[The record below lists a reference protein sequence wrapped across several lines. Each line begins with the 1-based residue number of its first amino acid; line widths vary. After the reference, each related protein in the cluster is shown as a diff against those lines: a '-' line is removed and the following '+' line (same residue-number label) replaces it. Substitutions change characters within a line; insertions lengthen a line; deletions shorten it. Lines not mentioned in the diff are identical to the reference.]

1 MTEPRIVS
9 EFPHEVREFEHV
21 WVPMPDGCRLAARIW
36 MPADADRQPVPAI
49 LEYIPYR
56 KNDMT
61 APRDVTMHPYVAGH
75 GYAVVRL
82 DLRGAGDSEGLMRD
96 EYLAQELEDGYHA
109 IQWIADQ
116 PWCDGNVGMIGISW
130 GGFNGLQVAELQ
142 PPALKAVITIASTD
156 DRYADDVHYEGG
168 ALLIENL
175 SWASIMF
182 GRNTLPPD
190 PRHNPEAWRELW
202 HRRLRGSGLWVKNWL
217 EHQTRDEFWK
227 HGSVIEDFDRIQCP
241 IYAVSGWADGYF
253 RSVFRLMEGLSVPRK
268 GLVGPWSHRYPQ
280 LGVPG
285 PAIGFLQESLRWW
298 DQWLK
303 GRDTGI
309 MDEPMLRLWMQ
320 HEAPPRSMYDERPG
334 RWVSEPSWPSPNV
347 TRTAYALGS
356 DGQLAPDGEG
366 PGTALPDTA
375 LTISSPETVGLAA
388 GSWCP
393 YGKPGDLPLDQ
404 RLEEGGSL
412 CFETAP
418 LAEPVEIA
426 GDPVLELAFT
436 SDRPVALAA
445 VRLSDVAPD
454 GAATRIT
461 WGVLNLTHRDSHE
474 HPEPLEPGREYRVR
488 IQLKQVAQRFAA
500 GHRIR
505 VAISTAYFPMV
516 WPAPE
521 PVTLTVLPGASRLE
535 LPVRQAPADAPPLAE
550 FPPPE
555 HAPPIE
561 REQLTPAEFGTRSVI
576 DRTDRSVTTE
586 RVDDSGRFRLTAI
599 DLTIRG
605 RGTERYRIDPEDP
618 TSASGEVVWEWE
630 MSRGDWRVATRTE
643 TRLTCD
649 ADSFRIDARLE
660 AREGDETAH
669 EEEWHERIPRNLV

>member
-1 MTEPRIVS
+1 MAETKIVT
-9 EFPHEVREFEHV
+9 EFPHKVREIEHTM
-21 WVPMPDGCRLAARIW
+21 VPMPDGCRLAARIW
-36 MPADADRQPVPAI
+36 MPEDAEQNPVPAI

-56 KNDMT
+56 KNDLT
-61 APRDVTMHPYVAGH
+61 ATRDEGMHPYVAGH

-82 DLRGAGDSEGLMRD
+82 DLRGAGDSEGLMVD
-96 EYLAQELEDGYHA
+96 EYLPQELEDGYNA

-142 PPALKAVITIASTD
+142 PPALKAVITICSTD

-182 GRNTLPPD
+182 GRNSLPPD
-190 PRHNPEAWRELW
+190 PRHNPDGWRDLW
-202 HRRLRGSGLWVKNWL
+202 LERLKGSGLWVKNWT

-227 HGSVIEDFDRIQCP
+227 HGSVAENFDKIQCP
-241 IYAVSGWADGYF
+241 VYAVSGWADGYF

-268 GLVGPWSHRYPQ
+268 GLVGPWSHKYPH

-285 PAIGFLQESLRWW
+285 PAIGFLQEELRWW

-320 HEAPPRSMYDERPG
+320 DAAPPRSMYDIRPG
-334 RWVSEPSWPSPNV
+334 HWVAEPAWPSPNV
-347 TRTAYALGS
+347 TRTPYALGA
-356 DGQLAPDGEG
+356 DGRLAPEGE
-366 PGTALPDTA
+366 TLPDA
-375 LTISSPETVGLAA
+375 PMTICSPQTVGLAA

-393 YGKPGDLPLDQ
+393 YGKPGDLALDQ
-404 RLEEGGSL
+404 RLEEGDSL
-412 CFETAP
+412 RFETEP
-418 LAEPVEIA
+418 LAEPIDIA
-426 GDPVLELAFT
+426 GDPVLELAFS
-436 SDRPVALAA
+436 SDRPVALVA

-454 GAATRIT
+454 GAATRVT

-474 HPEPLEPGREYRVR
+474 HPEPLEPGKEYRVR
-488 IQLKQVAQRFAA
+488 VQLKHIAQRFAR
-500 GHRIR
+500 GHRVR
-505 VAISTAYFPMV
+505 VALDTAYFPMV

-521 PVTLTVLPGASRLE
+521 PATLTVIPGRSRLE
-535 LPVRQAPADAPPLAE
+535 LPVRQPWAEDERLPA

-555 HAPPIE
+555 QAPPPE
-561 REQLTPAEFGTRSVI
+561 KEQLTPGDFHIRSVI
-576 DRTDRSVTTE
+576 DRVDGSSVTE
-586 RVDDSGRFRLTAI
+586 RLEDSGRYRLVGI
-599 DLTIRG
+599 DLTIHSRA
-605 RGTERYRIDPEDP
+605 TESYRVHPEDP
-618 TSASGEVVWEWE
+618 ASASGEVVWEWE
-630 MSRGDWRVATRTE
+630 MSRGDWRVTTRTA

-649 ADSFRIDARLE
+649 AHDFRIEARLE
-660 AREGDETAH
+660 AREGGELVH
-669 EEEWHERIPRNLV
+669 EQDWDERIPRNLV